1 LGKTVKIMQPR
12 IRHLKFRHSN
22 WPEEAPTCVI
32 EPFSEPI
39 SEKMFDHDESGW
51 ALNLMVGVNGCG
63 KTTLLK
69 CIEMVCQENRPLH
82 GPALTDFIQTFADL
96 GVEYFEISVSFET
109 MMIASGVLLEIA
121 ERFYFDWILSEFR
134 ELGNVFENEE
144 LERSACIDWL
154 WDGDMQDHFLDLHQ
168 DMLTLEFVSK
178 FDMLKG
184 NAEIEITPKIY
195 YPQYKGFEIH
205 DGEVRKTDKDTRL
218 GESIVFPSIVRQ
230 GEALYPIIDLEVL
243 FSQVA
248 ERLAEF
254 GLPFDIL
261 PNDYPPIYPKVHRIQ
276 SKRVFTIDEEYIEG
290 LRLLGNGDKLKSKL
304 QELTNFEIEKKFKIK
319 KNPFEIINHGGEKI
333 GINEVYCIDDV
344 ERVEPQN
351 IDWGNAVW
359 LLDPVEEPPS
369 PPEYDQKTGTQFSAY
384 VGNRQNV
391 IFNSDR
397 SLLIQHIKNGFCQH
411 PGAET
416 VIVERLYGVSQ
427 HVISSL
433 ELVNSFSPTY
443 DFGGYLTDGQARLAS
458 LVYDILTQEYDL
470 LLIDEPETS
479 MHIDWQRKIV
489 SQILQESKY
498 RKVPVEK
505 KEIDHVWPTFAHIF
519 ITTHSPDVILDHLD
533 MVTELIPQHT
543 GVYQP

>member
-1 LGKTVKIMQPR
+1 MQPR

-22 WPEEAPTCVI
+22 WPEEAPICVI

-39 SEKMFDHDESGW
+39 SERRWEDDESGW

-82 GPALTDFIQTFADL
+82 GPALTDLIKTFADL

-109 MMIASGVLLEIA
+109 EMFATGTLVNIAWE
-121 ERFYFDWILSEFR
+121 FYDDWFLDEFR
-134 ELGNVFENEE
+134 KLGHKFADEREE
-144 LERSACIDWL
+144 YHACMDWFHD
-154 WDGDMQDHFLDLHQ
+154 DGEFFDHFCISSQ
-168 DMLTLEFVSK
+168 DMLTLNFVSK
-178 FDMLKG
+178 FDISNG
-184 NAEIEITPKIY
+184 NAEIEIIPIIHH
-195 YPQYKGFEIH
+195 PNFVGFEILE
-205 DGEVRKTDKDTRL
+205 GIIKKTDRNSRL
-218 GESIVFPSIVRQ
+218 EESIVFPSIVRQ

-248 ERLAEF
+248 DRLAEF
-254 GLPFDIL
+254 GLPFEIL
-261 PNDYPPIYPKVHRIQ
+261 RNDYPPIYPKVHRIQ
-276 SKRVFTIDEEYIEG
+276 SKRVFTIDEEYTEG

-304 QELTNFEIEKKFKIK
+304 QELTSFEIEKMFKIK
-319 KNPFEIINHGGEKI
+319 KNPFEITNLGGEKI

-344 ERVEPQN
+344 DRVKPSSFDELMSAL
-351 IDWGNAVW
+351 GSF
-359 LLDPVEEPPS
+359 LDDETENPSS
-369 PPEYDQKTGTQFSAY
+369 PPYDEKTGTEFSSY
-384 VGNRQNV
+384 VGNRQCV
-391 IFNSDR
+391 IFNPDK
-397 SLLIQHIKNGFCQH
+397 SLLIQHIKNRFCEK
-411 PGAET
+411 PGAGT
-416 VIVERLYGVSQ
+416 VIIERLYGISQ
-427 HVISSL
+427 HIISSL
-433 ELVNSFSPTY
+433 ELVNNFSPTY

-479 MHIDWQRKIV
+479 MHIDWQRNIV
-489 SQILQESKY
+489 KEILEQSKY
-498 RKVPVEK
+498 RKVPVEQ
-505 KEIDHVWPTFAHIF
+505 KEIDHLWPTFSHVF

>member
-1 LGKTVKIMQPR
+1 MQPR

-39 SEKMFDHDESGW
+39 SEKMFDHHESGW
-51 ALNLMVGVNGCG
+51 ALNLLVGVNGCG

-109 MMIASGVLLEIA
+109 EMFAMGTLVNIAWE
-121 ERFYFDWILSEFR
+121 FYDDWFLDEFR
-134 ELGNVFENEE
+134 KLGHKFADEKEE
-144 LERSACIDWL
+144 YDACMDWFH
-154 WDGDMQDHFLDLHQ
+154 DEGEFFDHFCISSQ
-168 DMLTLEFVSK
+168 DMLTLNFVSK
-178 FDMLKG
+178 FDISNG
-184 NAEIEITPKIY
+184 NAEIEIIPIIHHPKFV
-195 YPQYKGFEIH
+195 GFEIL
-205 DGEVRKTDKDTRL
+205 DGIIKKTDRNSVL
-218 GESIVFPSIVRQ
+218 EESILFPSIVKQ
-230 GEALYPIIDLEVL
+230 GEALYPIMDLEVL

-319 KNPFEIINHGGEKI
+319 KNPFEIINPGGEKI

-391 IFNSDR
+391 IFNSDKL
-397 SLLIQHIKNGFCQH
+397 LLIQHIKNGFCEN

-427 HVISSL
+427 HMISSL

-489 SQILQESKY
+489 SRILHESKY
-498 RKVPVEK
+498 RKVLFEETDVGQER
-505 KEIDHVWPTFAHIF
+505 PTFSHIF